1 MNFFICF
8 TLKLRASQLKN
19 TLHFSFFKKFGM
31 SLRILVIFLF
41 IFLPKAA
48 EVQIDTIVNTLSSTI
63 KNKPILPKKFFIDEE
78 SQWVDSV
85 FNKLTTDQK
94 IGQFFIVAAYSNQG
108 ESEYQKIDNLIEKYN
123 IGGLIFMQGS
133 PSVQAKLTNRYQNL
147 SQIPLLISFDGEW
160 GLGMRLSNV
169 ISYPKAL
176 TLGAIQDNGLIYKMG
191 GDIAEQCKRL
201 GIHLNFAP
209 DADVNSNALNP
220 VIGYRSF
227 GENKVN
233 VAQKAVAYMK
243 GLQNNGVIANA
254 KHFPG
259 HGDAATDSHYSLP
272 KINHSIEKLTETDLY
287 PFAEMIKDSLMSV
300 ITGHLLVPSIDTR
313 NIATSLS
320 GNAVSGILKNKM
332 GFRGLIITD
341 ALNMKGATKNASS
354 AGDTELQAFL
364 AGNDLLLMP
373 ESAIAGIHKIKAAV
387 VIKKITLDEI
397 DYRVKK
403 ILKAKYWAGLNIKK
417 EIIKENVVEDLNQK
431 KYLGFRQILFEN
443 AITVAKNAE
452 NLIPLVKLNS
462 PKNIVSI
469 AIGAELGNTFQ
480 KTLLKFGSFPIYS
493 NESRSDEVWLKRM
506 LNNLDSNKIA
516 IVSLH
521 RLSTNPSRRY
531 NITPSTINFLEKLQK
546 QNKVILVEFGNPY
559 GLKYFASQK
568 TIVCGFEDDP
578 QAQEAAAQII
588 FGALP
593 AKGKLPVTAHDTL
606 KEGDGIEIASS
617 NILGFSMP
625 EAVGINSVALAR
637 IDNIVNSS
645 ISQKIFP
652 GCNLLIARNGKI
664 AYTKAYGTLKYE
676 SGQKVTPYTVYDLA
690 SVTKVGATLQAIMKL
705 YDQNLLDITQKA
717 SFYLPELDST
727 NKKNITISNLLLHQA
742 GLHGYLPFWENTKK
756 KRKLDT
762 TYYNLEKT
770 EKFPFQV
777 ANGIYGNQA
786 LKDSL
791 WKWVKDS
798 PMITRRSRFGE
809 YPFLYSDLGLI
820 ILQKIIEKIT
830 DSPLDIYCENTFF
843 KPLNL
848 EEIGFN
854 INKKVAIDQIAP
866 TENDYSFRGIQI
878 KGTVQDQQAAM
889 LGGVAGHAGLFGNLY
904 DLAKLFQMNLNKGTY
919 GGLTFYSAKTHD
931 TFTQATTIKS
941 HRAYGWD
948 KQPENSDSHYISGQ
962 ASDESYGHSGY
973 TGTMVWIEPK
983 YNLLFIF
990 LTNRVYPNANNNR
1003 LNTLK
1008 IRRKIHDVVY
1018 QSIVN

>member
-1 MNFFICF
+1 MLFRF
-8 TLKLRASQLKN
+8 
-19 TLHFSFFKKFGM
+19 
-31 SLRILVIFLF
+31 IFLF
-41 IFLPKAA
+41 IFIFFPKGTSF
-48 EVQIDTIVNTLSSTI
+48 QIDSNLNNMSNERII
-63 KNKPILPKKFFIDEE
+63 QPIQPKKYFVDEE
-78 SQWVDSV
+78 TIWVDSV
-85 FNKLTTDQK
+85 FKSLSIDQK

-108 ESEYQKIDNLIEKYN
+108 ESEYQKIDHLIEKYH
-123 IGGLIFMQGS
+123 IRSLIFMQGT
-133 PSVQAKLTNRYQNL
+133 PQVQAKLTNRYQNN
-147 SQIPLLISFDGEW
+147 SQVPLLISFDGEW

-176 TLGAIQDNGLIYKMG
+176 TLGAIQDNSLIYKMG
-191 GDIAEQCKRL
+191 ADIAEQCKRL

-209 DADVNSNALNP
+209 DADINSNSQNP

-227 GENKVN
+227 GDNKFN
-233 VAQKAVAYMK
+233 VAQKAIAYMK
-243 GLQNNGVIANA
+243 GLQHNKVIANA

-259 HGDAATDSHYSLP
+259 HGDASTDSHFSLP
-272 KINHSIEKLTETDLY
+272 KINRSLEQLTDNELY

-373 ESAIAGIHKIKAAV
+373 ESAIAGIYKIKAALLN
-387 VIKKITLDEI
+387 KKIALDEI
-397 DYRVKK
+397 DFRVKK
-403 ILKAKYWAGLNIKK
+403 ILKAKYWAGLNVKK
-417 EIIKENVVEDLNQK
+417 EIIKENIVEDLNQK
-431 KYLGFRQILFEN
+431 KYIGFRQILFEN
-443 AITVAKNAE
+443 AVTLVKNNS
-452 NLIPLVKLNS
+452 NLIPLIKLNE
-462 PKNIVSI
+462 PKKLVSI
-469 AIGAELGNTFQ
+469 AIGAELGNAFQ
-480 KTLLKFGSFPIYS
+480 KTLLKFGSMPVYS
-493 NESRSDEVWLKRM
+493 NESRSDEAWLRRM
-506 LNNLDSNKIA
+506 LNNLDSTKIA

-521 RLSTNPSRRY
+521 RLSTYPSRRY

-546 QNKVILVEFGNPY
+546 QNRVILVEFGNPY
-559 GLKYFASQK
+559 GLKYFSTQS
-568 TIVCGFEDDP
+568 TVICGYEDDP

-593 AKGKLPVTAHDTL
+593 AKGHLPVTANETF
-606 KEGDGIEIASS
+606 KSGDGVEIASS

-625 EAVGINSVALAR
+625 EAVGINSIALAR
-637 IDNIVNSS
+637 IDNIVNNA

-652 GCNLLIARNGKI
+652 GCNMLIARNGKI
-664 AYTKAYGTLKYE
+664 VYTKAFGTLKYE

-690 SVTKVGATLQAIMKL
+690 SVTKVGSTLQALMKL
-705 YDQNLLDITQKA
+705 YDLHLLDINQKV

-742 GLHGYLPFWENTKK
+742 GLHGYLPFWENTKNN
-756 KRKLDT
+756 RKLDSI
-762 TYYNLEKT
+762 YYSYEKNDR
-770 EKFPFQV
+770 FPFKV
-777 ANGIYGNQA
+777 ANGIFGNQL

-791 WKWVKDS
+791 WHWVKDS

-820 ILQKIIEKIT
+820 MLQKVIEKVT
-830 DSPLDIYCENTFF
+830 GYPLDEYCENTFF

-848 EEIGFN
+848 EMTGFN
-854 INKKVAIDQIAP
+854 IDQKVPADQIAP
-866 TENDYSFRGIQI
+866 TENDKSFRNIQI
-878 KGTVQDQQAAM
+878 RGTVQDQQAAM
-889 LGGVAGHAGLFGNLY
+889 LGGVAGHAGLFGSLY
-904 DLAKLFQMNLNKGTY
+904 DLAKLFQMNLNKGNY
-919 GGLTFYSAKTHD
+919 GENTFYSPQTHD
-931 TFTQATTIKS
+931 TFTQATTLKS
-941 HRAYGWD
+941 HRAFGWD
-948 KQPENSDSHYISGQ
+948 KQPENQDSHYISGQ
-962 ASDESYGHSGY
+962 ATDESYGHSGY

-990 LTNRVYPNANNNR
+990 LTNRVYPNANNNK

-1018 QSIVN
+1018 QSILY